1 MLQYMAVSRFNS
13 FLCVR
18 VCLQN
23 GMPQLESTRN
33 CRCWG
38 FSNRSETASERQC
51 PCTLRP
57 QNKANQTMTQ
67 YCSHCPIRHES
78 SMSNPMKS
86 ILYKSHEINVKSHEI
101 PPILPV
107 AIPSPSRK
115 DTAKPG
121 HSDAPAEACNPRF
134 KGQAEDFFGSG
145 KILRWVRL
153 KDRVP
158 KKNYW
163 IIHIL
168 VYQKFH
174 N

>member
-86 ILYKSHEINVKSHEI
+86 HPSCLLQFRVLQGKTLRSQGTQMPLRRLAILGLK
-101 PPILPV
+101 
-107 AIPSPSRK
+107 
-115 DTAKPG
+115 AKQRIFLAPG
-121 HSDAPAEACNPRF
+121 NPQM
-134 KGQAEDFFGSG
+134 G
-145 KILRWVRL
+145 
-153 KDRVP
+153 
-158 KKNYW
+158 
-163 IIHIL
+163 
-168 VYQKFH
+168 
-174 N
+174 